1 VARSLLW
8 AGWQRQALSTLHL
21 RWASSSTSQ
30 PIPSFSFTSENHFTF
45 KNSQKIQ
52 ACSKFSKV
60 LFHLLV
66 QSLSPLAL
74 FFFFCD
80 FIGSYW
86 WPFSAFSL
94 RSNDSSPDGS
104 DDALGGDGS
113 RWWMTLT
120 SGDSFHYF
128 LDIVGVMAAPY
139 LLGIAK

>member
-74 FFFFCD
+74 FFFAILLVL
-80 FIGSYW
+80 IGG
-86 WPFSAFSL
+86 
-94 RSNDSSPDGS
+94 RSRHFLCVATIRVRMDPTTHSEVMDPDG
-104 DDALGGDGS
+104 G
-113 RWWMTLT
+113 
-120 SGDSFHYF
+120 
-128 LDIVGVMAAPY
+128 
-139 LLGIAK
+139 